1 MEVISE
7 IEVSKEQNQAITTLR
22 NSAFPEHQVQRS
34 YYKQLPHMRALQHHE
49 GQLVGYLGLDYRM
62 INVGGHA
69 FKVLGVID
77 FCIAE
82 DVRGKGLGSTMLSE
96 LDAYAKERDVDFII
110 LISELHSFYSSHGYN
125 RVVAVHSWLRLNE
138 HLSYGI
144 AVEEVDELYVKSISG
159 VSWPSGK
166 VDWLGYMY

>member
-1 MEVISE
+1 MEIISE
-7 IEVSKEQNQAITTLR
+7 IEVSKEQHQAITTLR
-22 NSAFPEHQVQRS
+22 NSAFPEYQVQRS
-34 YYKQLPHMRALQHHE
+34 YYKQLPHMRALKHHE

-110 LISELHSFYSSHGYN
+110 LISKLHSFYSSHGYN
-125 RVVAVHSWLRLNE
+125 RVVAEHSWIRLNE

-144 AVEEVDELYVKSISG
+144 AVEEVYDLYVKSISG
-159 VSWPSGK
+159 VSWPSGN

>member
-1 MEVISE
+1 MEIISE
-7 IEVSKEQNQAITTLR
+7 IEVSKEQHQAITTLR

-34 YYKQLPHMRALQHHE
+34 YYKQLPHMRALKHHE

-82 DVRGKGLGSTMLSE
+82 DVRGKGLGAAMLSE

-125 RVVAVHSWLRLNE
+125 QVVADHSWLRLNE

-144 AVEEVDELYVKSISG
+144 AVEEVDDLYVKSISG
-159 VSWPSGK
+159 VSWPSGN

>member
-1 MEVISE
+1 MEIISE
-7 IEVSKEQNQAITTLR
+7 IEVSKEQHQAITTLR

-34 YYKQLPHMRALQHHE
+34 YYKQLPHMRALKHHE

-77 FCIAE
+77 FCITE

-125 RVVAVHSWLRLNE
+125 RVVADHSWLRLNE

-144 AVEEVDELYVKSISG
+144 AVEEVDDLYVKSISG
-159 VSWPSGK
+159 VSWPSGN

>member
-7 IEVSKEQNQAITTLR
+7 IEVSKQQHQAITTLR

-34 YYKQLPHMRALQHHE
+34 YFKQLPHMRALQLE
-49 GQLVGYLGLDYRM
+49 QGKLVGYLGLDYRM

-82 DVRGKGLGSTMLSE
+82 DVQGKGLGSAMLCE

-125 RVVAVHSWLRLNE
+125 RVVADHSWLRLNE

-144 AVEEVDELYVKSISG
+144 AVEEVDDLYVKSISG

>member
-7 IEVSKEQNQAITTLR
+7 IEVSKEQHQAITTLR

-34 YYKQLPHMRALQHHE
+34 YYKQLPHMRALKHHE

-125 RVVAVHSWLRLNE
+125 RVVADHSWLRLNE

-144 AVEEVDELYVKSISG
+144 AVEEVDDLYVKSISG
-159 VSWPSGK
+159 VSWPSGN

>member
-1 MEVISE
+1 MEIISE
-7 IEVSKEQNQAITTLR
+7 IEVSKEQHQAITTLR
-22 NSAFPEHQVQRS
+22 NSSFPEHQVQRS

-125 RVVAVHSWLRLNE
+125 RVVVDHSWLRLNE

-144 AVEEVDELYVKSISG
+144 AVEEVDDLYVKSISG
-159 VSWPSGK
+159 VSWPSGN

>member
-7 IEVSKEQNQAITTLR
+7 IEVSKEQHQAITTLR

-125 RVVAVHSWLRLNE
+125 RVVADHSWLRLNE

-144 AVEEVDELYVKSISG
+144 AVEEVDELYVKSISS